1 MTTPNYG
8 STSVVQTPK
17 VEKEQNIRPTDKIE
31 PVNETRET
39 ENKEDAQKSE
49 HKEDTLSSK
58 PSVSSEKDYK
68 VQPDVTVDEDNQ
80 PSKQEAAPAYSERS
94 NKKESPAYNG
104 APAAATPSQ
113 PDNEGNAK
121 KNTKTKINSIRKNKK
136 AAAARCANWC
146 VASTIITVFLIVF
159 IAVPVASV
167 AIAGVYFDKCPVEPM
182 IPIWLLVFGITC
194 LLCLL
199 VCIVCQLTARRKM
212 KKQKKLQMGLDTS
225 NERQRY
231 QAELYEEEHQVSI
244 FAVVVILILLL
255 FLLAWFIVGN
265 VYVFQNWGAVE
276 DDTDQCNE
284 LLFYYSFSVIILV
297 YVVGLVLCCICCI
310 LTCTA
315 LTAEEERYGVT
326 NSNNQS

>member
-1 MTTPNYG
+1 M
-8 STSVVQTPK
+8 VQTPK

-31 PVNETRET
+31 PVNETQET

-80 PSKQEAAPAYSERS
+80 PSKQEAAPAYIEGS

-104 APAAATPSQ
+104 APPAATPSQ

-121 KNTKTKINSIRKNKK
+121 KNTKTQVNSIRKNKK
-136 AAAARCANWC
+136 AAATRCVNWC

-159 IAVPVASV
+159 IAVPTASV

-199 VCIVCQLTARRKM
+199 VCIVCQLSARKRM
-212 KKQKKLQMGLDTS
+212 KKQKKLQMGLDTT

-231 QAELYEEEHQVSI
+231 QAELYEEEQQVSV

-255 FLLAWFIVGN
+255 FLLVWFIVGN

-284 LLFYYSFSVIILV
+284 LLFYYSFSIIILV

-315 LTAEEERYGVT
+315 LTAAEERYGVT
-326 NSNNQS
+326 NSNNES